1 MLFLWNLFL
10 LTKSDSQNLLFS
22 CIFLFSS
29 VPRLQLRLIDLT
41 IPSKDTDFLLFF
53 FYLYETLFI
62 SSVCLNNPFLFFFFK
77 QVSLKICRMSIK
89 KLYEDIWKSEKLE
102 KRFPVQWCRKSWRLW
117 KNYPFLKMTFGH
129 KKKHFFANLR
139 PLILLYC

>member
-1 MLFLWNLFL
+1 MKFIFTDKKWFSKSAVFVYIFVQFSSTPTTSPNRSYNSIKRYRFSFVFFLFVWNLVHQFCMS
-10 LTKSDSQNLLFS
+10 KQS
-22 CIFLFSS
+22 IF
-29 VPRLQLRLIDLT
+29 V
-41 IPSKDTDFLLFF
+41 
-53 FYLYETLFI
+53 
-62 SSVCLNNPFLFFFFK
+62 FFK